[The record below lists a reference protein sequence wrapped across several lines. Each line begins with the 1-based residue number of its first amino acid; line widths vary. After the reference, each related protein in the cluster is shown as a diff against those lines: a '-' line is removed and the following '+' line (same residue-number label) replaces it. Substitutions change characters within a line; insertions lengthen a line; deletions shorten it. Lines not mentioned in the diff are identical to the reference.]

1 MGKGFRE
8 LNWVVIAV
16 IFAFAL
22 SSINTINSF
31 VIKKKQVSFCSVDIW
46 QISNNIAME
55 VSQQSQGQNTADA
68 AKQEAVAKKVNAYMQ
83 TIRDKVSSPAKYG
96 CDYIAVKGS
105 IFGDNI
111 KDITEQI
118 IKDANVK

>member
-8 LNWVVIAV
+8 LNWIVVAV

-31 VIKKKQVSFCSVDIW
+31 VVKKKQATFCTVDIW
-46 QISNNIAME
+46 QISNDIALKASEQNQNI
-55 VSQQSQGQNTADA
+55 SPD
-68 AKQEAVAKKVNAYMQ
+68 AVAKNEAIAKEVNAYMQ
-83 TIRDKVSSPAKYG
+83 TIRDRISSPRKYG

-105 IFGDNI
+105 IFGENL
-111 KDITEQI
+111 KDITEQV
-118 IKDANVK
+118 IKDVNVK